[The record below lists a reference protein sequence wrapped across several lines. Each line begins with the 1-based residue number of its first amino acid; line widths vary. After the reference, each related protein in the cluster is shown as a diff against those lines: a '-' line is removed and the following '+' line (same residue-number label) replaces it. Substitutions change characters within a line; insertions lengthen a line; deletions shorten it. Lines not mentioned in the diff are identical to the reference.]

1 MKKIGIS
8 MVAVVITLFL
18 ALPVF
23 AGDDLTKKMADIIS
37 AAPDKGFYQV
47 TADDVSAW
55 LKSKKS
61 DFVVID
67 VRTRS
72 EEFKKGHIPG
82 ALHIPLGEILKPEN
96 LNRLP
101 KDKKIIMAC
110 CIGHVGNLPVVPLR
124 LLGYDAYSMT
134 FGYTAW
140 IKDYRC
146 GDFLQAAI
154 DEAKTDCYPVVK
166 GNAADAKTTG
176 CNSR

>member
-1 MKKIGIS
+1 MKKIGIIMIA
-8 MVAVVITLFL
+8 MVTTLFM

-37 AAPDKGFYQV
+37 KAPDKGFYQV
-47 TADDVSAW
+47 TADDVSTW
-55 LKSKKS
+55 IKNKKA

-67 VRTRS
+67 VRTRP

-82 ALHIPLGEILKPEN
+82 AIHIPLSNILKPES
-96 LNRLP
+96 LSRLP

-124 LLGYDAYSMT
+124 ILGYDAYSMT
-134 FGYTAW
+134 FGYTGW

-154 DEAKTDCYPVVK
+154 D
-166 GNAADAKTTG
+166 DAKTG
-176 CNSR
+176 SYPVEKE

>member
-1 MKKIGIS
+1 MKKIGLSILAAA
-8 MVAVVITLFL
+8 MTLFL

-23 AGDDLTKKMADIIS
+23 AGSDLTKVMADIIS
-37 AAPDKGFYQV
+37 QAPEKGFYQV
-47 TADDVSAW
+47 TADDLSSW
-55 LKSKKS
+55 IKSKKT
-61 DFVVID
+61 DFIVID
-67 VRTRS
+67 VRTRA

-82 ALHIPLGEILKPEN
+82 AVHIPLGEILKPVS
-96 LNRLP
+96 LSKLP

-124 LLGYDAYSMT
+124 ILGYDAYSMS

-154 DEAKTDCYPVVK
+154 D
-166 GNAADAKTTG
+166 DAKTG
-176 CNSR
+176 SYPVEKE